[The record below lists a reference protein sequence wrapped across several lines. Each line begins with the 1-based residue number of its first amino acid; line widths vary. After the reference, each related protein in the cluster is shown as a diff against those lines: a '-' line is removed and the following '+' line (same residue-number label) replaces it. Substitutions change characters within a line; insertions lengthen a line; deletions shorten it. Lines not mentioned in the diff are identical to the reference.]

1 MTVDAGRLHA
11 HHSAP
16 RDDTPPSRDG
26 ERRDVTGGTSA
37 PAIARHDSD
46 EPGDPIVMALRRR
59 LKELDTQL
67 LEERAKHTRELAAAE
82 VRAERLRA
90 WLVVIR
96 LTCRGAAT
104 GLASQAIHSTD
115 WPRGRRLPSERTI
128 ATGEE
133 SQDHD

>member
-1 MTVDAGRLHA
+1 VTVDAGRLHA

-16 RDDTPPSRDG
+16 RDDTPDG
-26 ERRDVTGGTSA
+26 ARDVTGATSA

-46 EPGDPIVMALRRR
+46 ELGDPIVMALRRR

-67 LEERAKHTRELAAAE
+67 LEERAKHARELAAAE

-96 LTCRGAAT
+96 LTCKGGAP

-115 WPRGRRLPSERTI
+115 WPKGRRLPSERTI
-128 ATGEE
+128 SRPEEE
-133 SQDHD
+133 SQGHDHD